1 MKPATKKIEPGTPLP
16 DTAPTGFGRKTLAAV
31 CTEYSLNIPTIVREL
46 GKQGIKADP
55 KKTIKEIAAENDMDP
70 HALFE
75 VLNAVAAQ

>member
-1 MKPATKKIEPGTPLP
+1 MKPAQKQIEPGAPFP
-16 DTAPTGFGRKTLAAV
+16 DTVPAGFGRKTLAAV

-55 KKTIKEIAAENDMDP
+55 EKTFKEIAADNGMDP

-75 VLNAVAAQ
+75 VLHNVATQ